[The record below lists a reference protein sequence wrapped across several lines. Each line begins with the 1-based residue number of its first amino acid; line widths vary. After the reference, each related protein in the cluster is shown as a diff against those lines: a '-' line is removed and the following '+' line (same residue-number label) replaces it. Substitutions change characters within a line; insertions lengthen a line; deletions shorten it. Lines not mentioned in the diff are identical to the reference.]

1 MVGSSSAASA
11 TPLAHAAASA
21 SSAGSASASASPLE
35 ITRASVG
42 ASSTAGASA
51 SPGAYGPPHPWD
63 VEFARRRALVVRAEV
78 SACYKKLDAAIEART
93 QQHAEL
99 SSYIA
104 ETVTCASSARPF
116 APARAHS

>member
-1 MVGSSSAASA
+1 MFALASLSSSL
-11 TPLAHAAASA
+11 PLST
-21 SSAGSASASASPLE
+21 SSA
-35 ITRASVG
+35 
-42 ASSTAGASA
+42 
-51 SPGAYGPPHPWD
+51 GAYGPPHPWD

-104 ETVTCASSARPF
+104 ETVTCASLPVHF